1 MPVPILLAP
10 SADLAREVLATRTV
24 VLTVEAE
31 YGSYVAEGRLHTAA
45 HHQPVGSPY
54 AGRHLVEGG
63 RPSPCNSNLIPILTE
78 EDAAVG
84 AVVLV
89 SHVDLDT
96 FGGVLRSMPEF
107 QDLFPPKN
115 VDAAAL
121 AKAPAEAANVIVSIW
136 NNVNFWNLAE
146 FVDVRGAHKLGESGV
161 GERYL
166 SQIYAF
172 WAWSK
177 SPEGGP
183 RLPRD
188 QVTDVTNLVRAAG
201 EALRRIFHDDAEL
214 LAAGDAFRAAEDDLN
229 KRTFLR
235 REGDVIVRI
244 AGFSRDFCNHLYVT
258 PNGEVGRAVASYGR
272 ESGSV
277 TISLA
282 DPVSGVSCRA
292 IVQELWGAEAGGH
305 DGIAGSPREKNMGEE
320 GLEDAVQALQ
330 KAFLQR

>member
-1 MPVPILLAP
+1 MPCRVLLAP

-54 AGRHLVEGG
+54 AGRHLVQGG
-63 RPSPCNSNLIPILTE
+63 RPSPCNSNLVPLLTE

-96 FGGVLRSMPEF
+96 FGGCLRSMGAF

-121 AKAPAEAANVIVSIW
+121 AKVPAEAAAAVTSIW
-136 NNVNFWNLAE
+136 NNVNFWDLAE
-146 FVDVRGAHKLGESGV
+146 YVDVRGAHKLGGSGA
-161 GERYL
+161 GERAL
-166 SQIYAF
+166 RQLYAF

-177 SPEGGP
+177 SPAGGP

-188 QVTDVTNLVRAAG
+188 QVTDVTDLVVSAG
-201 EALRRIFHDDAEL
+201 EVLRRIFHDDADL

-229 KRTFLR
+229 RRTFLR
-235 REGDVIVRI
+235 REGDVVVRI
-244 AGFSRDFCNHLYVT
+244 AGLSRDFCNHLYTDPHGV
-258 PNGEVGRAVASYGR
+258 PRRAVAALSR

-282 DPVSGVSCRA
+282 DPVPGVSCRA
-292 IVQELWGAEAGGH
+292 IVQGLWGPEAGGH
-305 DGIAGSPREKNMGEE
+305 EGIAGSPREKDMGEA
-320 GLEDAVQALQ
+320 GLEDAVQALA
-330 KAFLQR
+330 KALA